1 MKVVQVNTVKGCV
14 DLHTRFVSQF
24 VTDAWNSLI
33 TTGVFRFHSRISSD
47 RNGWVSSIGYNDSK
61 YVGTGKEVSNAVYSE
76 LVMPCDWLALAWQNK
91 GLVKLQM
98 IRESDS
104 GYITVLTL
112 RQKDE
117 QVIRV
122 AVAKALED
130 CETMC
135 KDHRK
140 EVQTQVFG

>member
-1 MKVVQVNTVKGCV
+1 MKAVQVNTVNECV

-24 VTDAWNSLI
+24 VTDAWDSLI
-33 TTGVFRFHSRISSD
+33 KTGVFKFHSRISSD
-47 RNGWVSSIGYNDSK
+47 RNGWVSSIGYSNCK
-61 YVGTGKEVSNAVYSE
+61 YIGTGKEVSDAVYSE

-91 GLVKLQM
+91 GLVKLQKK
-98 IRESDS
+98 RESDS

-112 RQKDE
+112 SQKNE
-117 QVIRV
+117 QVIHE

-130 CETMC
+130 CEAVC